1 MLSSGR
7 VVFHTYFVPMEEVW
21 TPPASPPSPPQE
33 NPGREL
39 FPIGQDPILPG
50 AGRAEQLEA
59 GRDKSDGLVEELL
72 IATCRAMESA
82 EVRCRPLAV
91 LFFVPSWLH
100 C

>member
-21 TPPASPPSPPQE
+21 TPPALPPSPPQE

-50 AGRAEQLEA
+50 AGHAEQLEA
-59 GRDKSDGLVEELL
+59 GWDKSDGLAEELL

-91 LFFVPSWLH
+91 LFFVSSWLH